1 MKGDNPLNRMASF
14 CNAFF
19 RLKPFNDL
27 HAWITMAHWTEVWNT
42 CKSTSKFFLSI
53 SLLWHF
59 QSNKVWFSEGL
70 TIKTALKFTR
80 ALKYSYM
87 LTEHA
92 SLYAQSQRIEFDFQ
106 SEWLK
111 SVFEIQF
118 HKVAEVLVHAEWTC
132 LLRLWEIFHT
142 RLVMLCL

>member
-19 RLKPFNDL
+19 RLKPFNDS

-80 ALKYSYM
+80 ALKYLYM

-92 SLYAQSQRIEFDFQ
+92 SLYTQSQRIEFDFQ
-106 SEWLK
+106 SEWIK
-111 SVFEIQF
+111 
-118 HKVAEVLVHAEWTC
+118 KC
-132 LLRLWEIFHT
+132 LWNSISQSRWST
-142 RLVMLCL
+142 GSCWMNMSAQVMRNLSH

>member
-111 SVFEIQF
+111 KCLWNSISQSR
-118 HKVAEVLVHAEWTC
+118 WSTGTC
-132 LLRLWEIFHT
+132 WMNMSAQIMRNLSH
-142 RLVMLCL
+142 

>member
-92 SLYAQSQRIEFDFQ
+92 SLYSQSQRIEFDFQ

-111 SVFEIQF
+111 KCLWNSISQSR
-118 HKVAEVLVHAEWTC
+118 WSTGTC
-132 LLRLWEIFHT
+132 WMNMSAQ
-142 RLVMLCL
+142 VMRNLSH

>member
-80 ALKYSYM
+80 ALKYLYM

-92 SLYAQSQRIEFDFQ
+92 SLYAQSQRMEFDFQ

-111 SVFEIQF
+111 
-118 HKVAEVLVHAEWTC
+118 KC
-132 LLRLWEIFHT
+132 LWNSISQSRWST
-142 RLVMLCL
+142 GSCWMNMSAQVMRNLSH

>member
-59 QSNKVWFSEGL
+59 QSNKVWFSDGL

-111 SVFEIQF
+111 KCLWNSISQSR
-118 HKVAEVLVHAEWTC
+118 WSTGTC
-132 LLRLWEIFHT
+132 WINMSAQ
-142 RLVMLCL
+142 VMRNLSH

>member
-92 SLYAQSQRIEFDFQ
+92 SLRIEFDFQ

-111 SVFEIQF
+111 KCLWNSISQSR
-118 HKVAEVLVHAEWTC
+118 WSTGTC
-132 LLRLWEIFHT
+132 WMNMSAQ
-142 RLVMLCL
+142 VMRNLSH

>member
-111 SVFEIQF
+111 
-118 HKVAEVLVHAEWTC
+118 KC
-132 LLRLWEIFHT
+132 LWNSISQSRWSTGSCWMNMSAQLMRNLSH
-142 RLVMLCL
+142 

>member
-111 SVFEIQF
+111 
-118 HKVAEVLVHAEWTC
+118 KC
-132 LLRLWEIFHT
+132 LWNSISQSRWST
-142 RLVMLCL
+142 GSCWMNMSAQVMRNLSH

>member
-14 CNAFF
+14 CNAFL

-80 ALKYSYM
+80 ALKYLYM

-111 SVFEIQF
+111 KCLWNSISQSR
-118 HKVAEVLVHAEWTC
+118 WSTGTC
-132 LLRLWEIFHT
+132 WMNMSAQ
-142 RLVMLCL
+142 VMRNLSH

>member
-80 ALKYSYM
+80 ALKYLYM

-92 SLYAQSQRIEFDFQ
+92 SLYAQQSQRIEFDFQ

-111 SVFEIQF
+111 KCLWNSISQSR
-118 HKVAEVLVHAEWTC
+118 WSTGTC
-132 LLRLWEIFHT
+132 WMNMSAQ
-142 RLVMLCL
+142 VMRNLSH

>member
-59 QSNKVWFSEGL
+59 QSLIFRRIDYKNSFEIHKSSEVFIHADWACQFIRTIPKNRVWFSKWM
-70 TIKTALKFTR
+70 TKKVSLKFNFTKS
-80 ALKYSYM
+80 LKYWYM
-87 LTEHA
+87 LNEHVC
-92 SLYAQSQRIEFDFQ
+92 SSYE
-106 SEWLK
+106 K
-111 SVFEIQF
+111 SFT
-118 HKVAEVLVHAEWTC
+118 LD
-132 LLRLWEIFHT
+132 L
-142 RLVMLCL
+142 

>member
-59 QSNKVWFSEGL
+59 QSNKVWFSDGL

-80 ALKYSYM
+80 ALKYLYM

-111 SVFEIQF
+111 KCLWNSISQSR
-118 HKVAEVLVHAEWTC
+118 WSTGTC
-132 LLRLWEIFHT
+132 WMNMSAQ
-142 RLVMLCL
+142 VMRNLSH

>member
-80 ALKYSYM
+80 ALKYLYM

-92 SLYAQSQRIEFDFQ
+92 SLYAQSQRMEFDFQ

-111 SVFEIQF
+111 KCLWNSISQSR
-118 HKVAEVLVHAEWTC
+118 WSTGTC
-132 LLRLWEIFHT
+132 WMNMSAQ
-142 RLVMLCL
+142 VMRNLSH

>member
-19 RLKPFNDL
+19 RLKSFNDL
-27 HAWITMAHWTEVWNT
+27 HAWITMAHWTEVWDT

-59 QSNKVWFSEGL
+59 QSTKVWFSEGL

-80 ALKYSYM
+80 ALKYLYM

-111 SVFEIQF
+111 KCLWNSISQSR
-118 HKVAEVLVHAEWTC
+118 WSTGTC
-132 LLRLWEIFHT
+132 WMNMSAQ
-142 RLVMLCL
+142 VMRNLSH

>member
-27 HAWITMAHWTEVWNT
+27 HAWITMAHWTEVLNT

-59 QSNKVWFSEGL
+59 QSTKVWFSEGL

-80 ALKYSYM
+80 ALKYLYM

-111 SVFEIQF
+111 
-118 HKVAEVLVHAEWTC
+118 KC
-132 LLRLWEIFHT
+132 LWNSISQSRWST
-142 RLVMLCL
+142 GSCWMNMSAQVMRNLSH

>member
-27 HAWITMAHWTEVWNT
+27 HAWIKMAHWTEVWNT

-80 ALKYSYM
+80 ALKYLYM

-92 SLYAQSQRIEFDFQ
+92 SLYTQSQRIEFDFQ

-111 SVFEIQF
+111 KCLWNSISQSR
-118 HKVAEVLVHAEWTC
+118 WSTGTC
-132 LLRLWEIFHT
+132 WMNMSAQ
-142 RLVMLCL
+142 VMRNLSH

>member
-42 CKSTSKFFLSI
+42 CKSTSNFFLSI

-80 ALKYSYM
+80 ALKYLYM

-111 SVFEIQF
+111 KCLWNSISQSR
-118 HKVAEVLVHAEWTC
+118 WSTGTC
-132 LLRLWEIFHT
+132 WMNMSAQ
-142 RLVMLCL
+142 VMRNLSH

>member
-80 ALKYSYM
+80 ALKYLYM

-111 SVFEIQF
+111 
-118 HKVAEVLVHAEWTC
+118 KC
-132 LLRLWEIFHT
+132 LWNSISQSCWST
-142 RLVMLCL
+142 GSCWMNMSAQVMRNLSH

>member
-59 QSNKVWFSEGL
+59 QSTKVWFSEGL

-111 SVFEIQF
+111 KCLWNSISQSR
-118 HKVAEVLVHAEWTC
+118 WSTGTC
-132 LLRLWEIFHT
+132 WMNMSAQ
-142 RLVMLCL
+142 VMRNLSH

>member
-19 RLKPFNDL
+19 RLKSFNDL

-59 QSNKVWFSEGL
+59 QSTKVWFSEGL

-80 ALKYSYM
+80 ALKYLYM

-111 SVFEIQF
+111 KCLWNSISQSR
-118 HKVAEVLVHAEWTC
+118 WSTGTC
-132 LLRLWEIFHT
+132 WMNMSAQ
-142 RLVMLCL
+142 VMRNLSH

>member
-59 QSNKVWFSEGL
+59 QSTKVWFSEGL

-80 ALKYSYM
+80 ALKYLYM

-111 SVFEIQF
+111 KCLWNSISQSR
-118 HKVAEVLVHAEWTC
+118 WSTGTC
-132 LLRLWEIFHT
+132 WMNMSAQ
-142 RLVMLCL
+142 VMRNLSH

>member
-80 ALKYSYM
+80 ALKYLYM

-111 SVFEIQF
+111 
-118 HKVAEVLVHAEWTC
+118 KVSLNSISQSRWSTGSCWMNMSAQ
-132 LLRLWEIFHT
+132 
-142 RLVMLCL
+142 VMRNLSH

>member
-27 HAWITMAHWTEVWNT
+27 HAWITMAHWTEVWNTCT

-80 ALKYSYM
+80 ALKYLYM

-111 SVFEIQF
+111 KCLWNSISQSR
-118 HKVAEVLVHAEWTC
+118 WSTGTC
-132 LLRLWEIFHT
+132 WMNMSAQ
-142 RLVMLCL
+142 VMRNLSH

>member
-80 ALKYSYM
+80 ALKYLYM

-111 SVFEIQF
+111 
-118 HKVAEVLVHAEWTC
+118 KC
-132 LLRLWEIFHT
+132 LWNSISQSRWST
-142 RLVMLCL
+142 GSCWMNMSAQVMRNLSH

>member
-80 ALKYSYM
+80 ALKYLYM

-92 SLYAQSQRIEFDFQ
+92 SLYTQSQRIEFDFQ
-106 SEWLK
+106 SEWIK
-111 SVFEIQF
+111 
-118 HKVAEVLVHAEWTC
+118 KC
-132 LLRLWEIFHT
+132 LWNSISQSRWST
-142 RLVMLCL
+142 GSCWMNMSAQVMRNLSH

>member
-42 CKSTSKFFLSI
+42 CKNTSKFFLSI

-111 SVFEIQF
+111 KCLWNSISQSR
-118 HKVAEVLVHAEWTC
+118 WSTGTC
-132 LLRLWEIFHT
+132 WMNMSAQ
-142 RLVMLCL
+142 VMRNLSH

>member
-80 ALKYSYM
+80 ALKYLYM

-111 SVFEIQF
+111 KCLWNSISQSR
-118 HKVAEVLVHAEWTC
+118 WSTGTC
-132 LLRLWEIFHT
+132 WINMSAQ
-142 RLVMLCL
+142 VMRNLSH

>member
-27 HAWITMAHWTEVWNT
+27 HAWITMAHWTEVWNTCT

-106 SEWLK
+106 SEWIKKCLWN
-111 SVFEIQF
+111 SISQSR
-118 HKVAEVLVHAEWTC
+118 WSTGTC
-132 LLRLWEIFHT
+132 WMNMSAQ
-142 RLVMLCL
+142 VMRNLSH

>member
-80 ALKYSYM
+80 ALKYLYM

-92 SLYAQSQRIEFDFQ
+92 SLYTQSQRIEFDFQ
-106 SEWLK
+106 SEWIKKCLWN
-111 SVFEIQF
+111 SISQSR
-118 HKVAEVLVHAEWTC
+118 WSTGTC
-132 LLRLWEIFHT
+132 WMNMSAQ
-142 RLVMLCL
+142 VMRNLSH

>member
-92 SLYAQSQRIEFDFQ
+92 SLYSQSQRIEFDFQ

-111 SVFEIQF
+111 
-118 HKVAEVLVHAEWTC
+118 KC
-132 LLRLWEIFHT
+132 LWNSISQSRWST
-142 RLVMLCL
+142 GSCWMNMSAQVMRNLSH

>member
-59 QSNKVWFSEGL
+59 QSNKVWFSDGL

-80 ALKYSYM
+80 TLKYSYM

-111 SVFEIQF
+111 KCLWNSISQSR
-118 HKVAEVLVHAEWTC
+118 WSTGTC
-132 LLRLWEIFHT
+132 WMNMSAQ
-142 RLVMLCL
+142 VMRNLSH

>member
-59 QSNKVWFSEGL
+59 QSLIFRRIDYKNSFEIHKSSEVFIHADWACQFIRTIPKNRVWFSKWM
-70 TIKTALKFTR
+70 TKKVSLKFNFTKS
-80 ALKYSYM
+80 LKYWFM
-87 LTEHA
+87 LNEHVC
-92 SLYAQSQRIEFDFQ
+92 SGYE
-106 SEWLK
+106 K
-111 SVFEIQF
+111 SFT
-118 HKVAEVLVHAEWTC
+118 LD
-132 LLRLWEIFHT
+132 L
-142 RLVMLCL
+142 

>member
-59 QSNKVWFSEGL
+59 QSNKVWFSDGL

-80 ALKYSYM
+80 ALKYLYM

-111 SVFEIQF
+111 
-118 HKVAEVLVHAEWTC
+118 KC
-132 LLRLWEIFHT
+132 LWNSISQSRWST
-142 RLVMLCL
+142 GSCWMNMSAQVMRNLSH

>member
-19 RLKPFNDL
+19 RLKSFNDL

-59 QSNKVWFSEGL
+59 QSTKVWFSEGL

-80 ALKYSYM
+80 ALKYLYM

-111 SVFEIQF
+111 
-118 HKVAEVLVHAEWTC
+118 KC
-132 LLRLWEIFHT
+132 LWNSISQSRWST
-142 RLVMLCL
+142 GSCWMNMSAQVMRNLSH

>member
-27 HAWITMAHWTEVWNT
+27 HAWIKMAHWTEVWNT

-80 ALKYSYM
+80 ALKYLYM

-111 SVFEIQF
+111 KCLWNSISQSR
-118 HKVAEVLVHAEWTC
+118 WSTGTC
-132 LLRLWEIFHT
+132 WMNMSAQ
-142 RLVMLCL
+142 VMRNLSH

>member
-59 QSNKVWFSEGL
+59 QSNKVWFSDGL

-111 SVFEIQF
+111 KCLWNSISQSC
-118 HKVAEVLVHAEWTC
+118 WSTGTC
-132 LLRLWEIFHT
+132 WMNMSAQ
-142 RLVMLCL
+142 VMRNLSH

>member
-59 QSNKVWFSEGL
+59 QSNKVWFSDGL

-111 SVFEIQF
+111 KCLWNSISQSR
-118 HKVAEVLVHAEWTC
+118 WSTGTC
-132 LLRLWEIFHT
+132 WMNMSAQ
-142 RLVMLCL
+142 VMRNLSH

>member
-53 SLLWHF
+53 NLLWHF

-80 ALKYSYM
+80 ALKYLYM

-111 SVFEIQF
+111 KCLWNSISQSR
-118 HKVAEVLVHAEWTC
+118 WSTGTC
-132 LLRLWEIFHT
+132 WMNMSAQ
-142 RLVMLCL
+142 VMRNLSH

>member
-80 ALKYSYM
+80 ALKYLYM

-111 SVFEIQF
+111 KCPWNSISQSRWSTGSCWMNMS
-118 HKVAEVLVHAEWTC
+118 AQ
-132 LLRLWEIFHT
+132 
-142 RLVMLCL
+142 VMRNLSH

>member
-19 RLKPFNDL
+19 RLKSFNDL
-27 HAWITMAHWTEVWNT
+27 HAWIRMAHWTEVWNT

-59 QSNKVWFSEGL
+59 QSTKVWFSEGL

-80 ALKYSYM
+80 ALKYLYM

-111 SVFEIQF
+111 KCLWNSISQSR
-118 HKVAEVLVHAEWTC
+118 WSTGTC
-132 LLRLWEIFHT
+132 WMNMSAQ
-142 RLVMLCL
+142 VMRNLSH